1 MMPGKNSVSALR
13 KKRGGAILA
22 APNSEIE
29 TAPVLDKPAAKP
41 APANNT
47 RVGGR
52 PTKPKAEKR
61 SYKIVLSLTESEGAA
76 ISQKAGIAGDA
87 TYLYSR
93 LKELGEI

>member
-1 MMPGKNSVSALR
+1 MPEKNNVGALR
-13 KKRGGAILA
+13 KKKTGAILTTSDNA
-22 APNSEIE
+22 VQS
-29 TAPVLDKPAAKP
+29 APVMDKPAVKP

-61 SYKIVLSLTESEGAA
+61 SYKIVLSVTESEGAK

-87 TYLYSR
+87 TYLYAR